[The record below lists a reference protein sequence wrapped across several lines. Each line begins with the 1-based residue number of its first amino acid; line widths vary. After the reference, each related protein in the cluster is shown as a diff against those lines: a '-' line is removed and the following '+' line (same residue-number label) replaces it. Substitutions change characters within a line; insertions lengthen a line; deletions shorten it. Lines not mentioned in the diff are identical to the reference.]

1 MSGRGSTIG
10 VVRVLLTAIQLDPS
24 SGGIASDL
32 GNKVS
37 GMRGRLIA
45 QSLILIIEGVLL
57 IIFARQNHIRSAI
70 PCLVAWSFFVQ
81 AAEGATFGIVP
92 YVCPEGLGGVCAVV
106 GAWGNIGAVAWGMM
120 FKFGYIGNFE
130 QGYIAMGYIIIASSV
145 FSIFMRIKGQKTMFG
160 TLEDQ

>member
-1 MSGRGSTIG
+1 MSKVQKSSLC
-10 VVRVLLTAIQLDPS
+10 VLLLAL
-24 SGGIASDL
+24 
-32 GNKVS
+32 
-37 GMRGRLIA
+37 
-45 QSLILIIEGVLL
+45 
-57 IIFARQNHIRSAI
+57 
-70 PCLVAWSFFVQ
+70 Q
-81 AAEGATFGIVP
+81 ANWHLGIVP